1 MVEDWLFLEE
11 MSFIIKL
18 HPASLFCR
26 NFRLEEADSQ
36 VSVLSFGRTDTAC
49 QAHFIEQDTLKA
61 TTTIKKFWVP
71 LRDGKRQ
78 YF

>member
-26 NFRLEEADSQ
+26 NSRLEEADSQ

-61 TTTIKKFWVP
+61 TTTIKEFWVP